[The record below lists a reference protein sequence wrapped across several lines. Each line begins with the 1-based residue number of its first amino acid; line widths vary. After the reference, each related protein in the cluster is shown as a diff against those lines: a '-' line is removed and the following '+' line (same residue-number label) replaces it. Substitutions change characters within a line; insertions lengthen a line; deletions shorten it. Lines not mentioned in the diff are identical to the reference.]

1 MDIDGP
7 GRRLLDLFHPLHCA
21 WQNEVVHFADT
32 GWQIVAKFCGSRD
45 FLVRSLRMPWKISQT
60 LQEHLYLNP
69 LRYM

>member
-32 GWQIVAKFCGSRD
+32 GLANSCQILWIQGLSC
-45 FLVRSLRMPWKISQT
+45 
-60 LQEHLYLNP
+60 
-69 LRYM
+69 